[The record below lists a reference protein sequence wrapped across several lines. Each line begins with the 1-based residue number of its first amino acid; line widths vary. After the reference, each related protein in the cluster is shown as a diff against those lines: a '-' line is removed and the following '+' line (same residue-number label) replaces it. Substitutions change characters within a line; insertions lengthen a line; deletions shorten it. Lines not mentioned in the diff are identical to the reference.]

1 MADAKDLKSFGYNDR
16 VGSSPTR
23 AIYTKQQTIL
33 FMKKKIETEQQLF
46 VRFSEEESNELNITP
61 GDKFSV
67 KVVDDGI
74 LLQKYG
80 SIEIDLSEM
89 SNEVLQFLIM
99 ESCDRDISVNEVF
112 EDIIKRGVDK
122 DE

>member
-1 MADAKDLKSFGYNDR
+1 
-16 VGSSPTR
+16 
-23 AIYTKQQTIL
+23 
-33 FMKKKIETEQQLF
+33 MKKKIETEQQLF